1 MTSAPTFSAAGECIV
16 DVPRRM
22 HGLRRSSRGQWL
34 GHPLAYTFGTIVA
47 SILSI
52 GTTLVA
58 PSLLGPAA
66 FGSFALLTSLFQ
78 YASRFDR
85 VSPEL
90 ADRQLLDESGGR
102 AGRRYP
108 VGQLGRRCRRFV
120 DHRAAQHC
128 YRFVDQ

>member
-1 MTSAPTFSAAGECIV
+1 MTSASTFGAAGECIV

-47 SILSI
+47 SVLSI

-78 YASRFDR
+78 YASRFDLGLSQLPTANSR
-85 VSPEL
+85 RNRRPGGKAISCGPAGPQVS
-90 ADRQLLDESGGR
+90 S
-102 AGRRYP
+102 Y
-108 VGQLGRRCRRFV
+108 C
-120 DHRAAQHC
+120 
-128 YRFVDQ
+128 